1 MLLLHVYLINNNW
14 IQCCFGRLNPQLA
27 GQILFCLDVSAEH
40 YYTIKYMET
49 TTFKNYF
56 EQWTG
61 FHTGTV
67 SGGRDRRLCEGNWE
81 EGRWR
86 YFSHEHCLNLGSLR
100 LLLLVASGACS

>member
-27 GQILFCLDVSAEH
+27 GQILFCPDVSAEH

-56 EQWTG
+56 EQWTYYTG
-61 FHTGTV
+61 FRTGTV
-67 SGGRDRRLCEGNWE
+67 SGGGTEDCVKAIGKRGGGGISPMNI
-81 EGRWR
+81 
-86 YFSHEHCLNLGSLR
+86 
-100 LLLLVASGACS
+100 V